1 MGGGEKKA
9 DVCREFGLVNC
20 TIQTTWENRTK
31 IISAF
36 ERNGLRI
43 TRFRKR
49 ERSDVDEARL
59 GVVLVTQK

>member
-9 DVCREFGLVNC
+9 DICREFSLANC
-20 TIQTTWENRTK
+20 TNQTTWENRTK
-31 IISAF
+31 NISAF

-49 ERSDVDEARL
+49 ERSDVDDARL
-59 GVVLVTQK
+59 EVVLVTQK